1 MADFFKIINKK
12 TDSSINRRFFTG
24 SICNFNPLKVSL
36 LFYVLTIWKIHLEV
50 LRMETKIQK
59 KEEFLT

>member
-50 LRMETKIQK
+50 LRMETKN
-59 KEEFLT
+59 